1 MLRFLCLL
9 FVYTV
14 NASWC
19 ANLCTQPT
27 HICNSICGTN
37 YIHALELEN
46 TLFERE
52 LIRWKTQATL
62 PPSHNTVQNLQLVVD
77 KLQVDLEQCLDKE
90 ASREEDVEVEGVE
103 MRGWPWYVPL
113 LTGLVVKC
121 CW

>member
-62 PPSHNTVQNLQLVVD
+62 PPSRDTVQNLQSVVD
-77 KLQVDLEQCLDKE
+77 KLQAELGECLDEE
-90 ASREEDVEVEGVE
+90 ASRDIEEEEREEG
-103 MRGWPWYVPL
+103 GTPFYVPL
-113 LTGLVVKC
+113 LLTAMVVKYY
-121 CW
+121 W